1 MRVGAIITQT
11 HSTRLSRSIHEALQ
25 RYFLSFVLL
34 LIGCQQPVI
43 DEQITICSFNIKFVG
58 LYKKKDNDAL
68 ARLVGKYDMV
78 IVQEL
83 VAPPDSG
90 QYCDGT
96 SYREDPEANAFFDA
110 MSAQGFNYSL
120 SCEDTGS
127 GKDIHKGGSSTE
139 WSVIFYKPGKLR
151 VADDLPHGFL
161 AEDRSAHPVYPRV
174 PYAHGF
180 RTIDGKMDFV
190 VINVHLSPGG
200 NKGGQRSVELLSIA
214 QWIDRHDVRE
224 RDFYIVGDMNI
235 ENAAELQAVTP
246 AGFVSLNDECRKT
259 NTAAK
264 SSKPY
269 DHVMYRP
276 AKRAAL
282 DEVDEA
288 FDFLV
293 INLIDQ
299 MRGAWRGP
307 SVYPGDPYDNNLFP
321 QYYSDDDVPILVEIK
336 EAPM

>member
-1 MRVGAIITQT
+1 MIR
-11 HSTRLSRSIHEALQ
+11 
-25 RYFLSFVLL
+25 RYFLFSILL
-34 LIGCQQPVI
+34 LFGCQPPVI
-43 DEQITICSFNIKFVG
+43 DEQITVCSFNIKFVG
-58 LYKKKDNDAL
+58 HYKNKDNEAL

-83 VAPPDSG
+83 VAPPDDG
-90 QYCDGT
+90 RYCDGT
-96 SYREDPEANAFFDA
+96 SYVEDPEADAFFDA
-110 MSAQGFNYSL
+110 MSAQGFDYSL

-127 GKDIHKGGSSTE
+127 GQDIHNRGSSTE
-139 WSVIFYKPGKLR
+139 WSVVFYKPGKLE

-174 PYAHGF
+174 PHAHGF
-180 RTIDGKMDFV
+180 RTVDGKMDFV
-190 VINVHLSPGG
+190 VINVHLSPGE
-200 NKGGQRSVELLSIA
+200 NKGGQRRAELLNIA
-214 QWIDRHDVRE
+214 QWIDHHDERE

-235 ENAAELQAVTP
+235 ESAVELQTVTP
-246 AGFVSLNDECRKT
+246 QGFVSLNDECRKT
-259 NTAAK
+259 NTAVN

-276 AKRAAL
+276 AERAAL

-288 FDFLV
+288 FDFEV

-307 SVYPGDPYDNNLFP
+307 SAYPGDPYNGNLFA
-321 QYYSDDDVPILVEIK
+321 QYYSDHHPVLFLLNVPRHDDD
-336 EAPM
+336 